1 LIPACPSESVDVATI
16 PDETA
21 CLALLNKYKCP
32 EHIVEHSKAVWNVAR
47 IIGEGLLRREHPIDM
62 ALLKASC
69 LLHDIAKY
77 PCLVEKKGWHDVVG
91 AEMLKEE
98 GLSGIAAIV
107 AQHVRLADRGGND
120 IREEHLLFYADK
132 RVVHDRVVTLRER
145 FRYLAET
152 YGRTQDLI
160 DKLKIMEERT
170 FRLEQRIF
178 EQLDFSPDDLPAL
191 LENCL

>member
-1 LIPACPSESVDVATI
+1 MLIYRSEFLNVATI

-21 CLALLNKYKCP
+21 CLALLEKYHCP
-32 EHIVEHSKAVWNVAR
+32 DHIIEHSKAVWGVAR
-47 IIGEGLLRREHPIDM
+47 IIGEGLIRKEHPIDM

-98 GLSGIAAIV
+98 GLAAIADIV
-107 AQHVRLADRGGND
+107 AQHVRLTDRADSD
-120 IREEHLLFYADK
+120 IKEEHVLFYADK

-152 YGRTQDLI
+152 YGRTQELI
-160 DKLKIMEERT
+160 DKLKIMEDST
-170 FRLEQRIF
+170 FRLEERIF
-178 EQLDFSPDDLPAL
+178 DLLDFSPDDVPTL
-191 LENCL
+191 LENSP